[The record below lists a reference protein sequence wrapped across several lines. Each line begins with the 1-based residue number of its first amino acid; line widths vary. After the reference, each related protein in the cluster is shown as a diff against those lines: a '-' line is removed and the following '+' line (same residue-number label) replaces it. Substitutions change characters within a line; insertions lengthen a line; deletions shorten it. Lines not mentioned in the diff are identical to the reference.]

1 MATEALERKVARLE
15 AENAELAD
23 LVAAKSRRMR
33 DMAARIAYL
42 ERRVYGPSRETISPD
57 QLRLAFAEEEVP
69 VPPHAH
75 EAPDEEET
83 RPRHERKHH
92 PGRTP
97 LPESLP
103 RERIEYALADC
114 SCQHCGAQMER
125 IGEEVSEELEYVPA
139 SLFVRE
145 HARLKYGCK
154 SCDQGIALA
163 PGLERPLHKSRPGPS
178 LLAHVIV
185 SKYGDHLPLH
195 RQEGILQR
203 HGVEIPKA
211 TLCDWV
217 RDVADQVMPLYEE
230 MKKSVLAQDIIQ
242 SDDTPVQVQENYR
255 SAGTKR
261 CFLWEYRSLDGLVV
275 FDFTSSRSRA
285 GPSAFLADW
294 KGKLQTDAYAGYHEL
309 HATGDVV
316 EVGCWAHAR
325 RYFIEAL
332 DTEEKL
338 AVPFLADIRRLYAV
352 EAEAKGLEPA
362 ERQALRMQKSVPL
375 LAEIG
380 HLLEAVEE
388 QTLPQSGIGKA
399 IRYAR
404 SNWTALN
411 RYVEDGRLEIDNNA
425 CERQM
430 RAVAVGRKNWLFA
443 GSKDGGRRA
452 AVLYSV
458 LQSAKA
464 AGVEPFAYLR
474 DVLERI
480 GTTPNDRV
488 GDLLPARWKAAHEK
502 H

>member
-1 MATEALERKVARLE
+1 MATGALLRKVERLE
-15 AENAELAD
+15 AQNAELTD
-23 LVAAKSRRMR
+23 LVDAKSRRMR
-33 DMAARIAYL
+33 DMVARIEYL

-83 RPRHERKHH
+83 RPREERKKH

-97 LPESLP
+97 LPDSLP

-139 SLFVRE
+139 SLLVRE

-163 PGLERPLHKSRPGPS
+163 PGPARPLHKSRPGPG

-211 TLCDWV
+211 TLCNWV
-217 RDVADQVMPLYEE
+217 RDVADQVMPLYDA

-285 GPSAFLADW
+285 GPSAFLAGW
-294 KGKLQTDAYAGYHEL
+294 KGKLQTDAYAGYNEL

-325 RYFIEAL
+325 RYFFEAL
-332 DTEEKL
+332 GTEEKL
-338 AVPFLADIRRLYAV
+338 AMPFLVDIRRLYAV
-352 EAEAKGLEPA
+352 EAEAKGMKPA
-362 ERQALRMQKSVPL
+362 ERHALRAQKSVPL
-375 LAEIG
+375 LAEMAQ
-380 HLLEAVEE
+380 LLEAGEE
-388 QTLPQSGIGKA
+388 RTLPQSGVGKA
-399 IRYAR
+399 IRYTR

-480 GTTPNDRV
+480 GTMPVDRV
-488 GDLLPARWKAAHEK
+488 GELLPARWKAAREGR
-502 H
+502 

>member
-1 MATEALERKVARLE
+1 MGTLQQKVERLE
-15 AENAELAD
+15 ARNAELSD
-23 LVAAKSRRMR
+23 LVDAKSRRIR
-33 DMAARIAYL
+33 DMAARIDYL
-42 ERRVYGPSRETISPD
+42 EKRVYGPRRETISPD

-83 RPRHERKHH
+83 RPRQERKKH

-97 LPESLP
+97 LPDSLP

-114 SCQHCGAQMER
+114 ACQHCGAAMER

-163 PGLERPLHKSRPGPS
+163 PGPARPLHKSRPGPG

-217 RDVADQVMPLYEE
+217 RDVADQVMPLYDA
-230 MKKSVLAQDIIQ
+230 MKKGVLAQDIIQ

-255 SAGTKR
+255 SGGSKR
-261 CFLWEYRSLDGLVV
+261 CFLWEYRGLDGVVV
-275 FDFTSSRSRA
+275 FDFTTSRSRA
-285 GPSAFLADW
+285 GPSAFLAGW
-294 KGKLQTDAYAGYHEL
+294 KGKLQADAYGGYHEL
-309 HATGDVV
+309 YATGNVV

-325 RYFIEAL
+325 RSFFEAL
-332 DTEEKL
+332 DTEPDL

-352 EAEAKGLEPA
+352 ESEARGRTPE
-362 ERQALRMQKSVPL
+362 ERQVLRAEKSVPL
-375 LAEIG
+375 LAEIAE
-380 HLLEAVEE
+380 LLDACQEL
-388 QTLPQSGIGKA
+388 TLPQSGVGKA

-404 SNWTALN
+404 SNWVALN

-480 GTTPNDRV
+480 GTTPKDRV
-488 GDLLPARWKAAHEK
+488 VDLLPANWKAEHERR
-502 H
+502 